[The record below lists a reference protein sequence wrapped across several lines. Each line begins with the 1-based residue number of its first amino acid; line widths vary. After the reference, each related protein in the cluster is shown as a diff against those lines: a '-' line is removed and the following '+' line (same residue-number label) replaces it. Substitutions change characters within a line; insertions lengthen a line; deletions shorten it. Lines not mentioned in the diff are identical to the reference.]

1 MKVVSKS
8 QGVPIS
14 MIVIGG
20 VMAIMS
26 SMEFADQNNT
36 TLFVAGWFLILFGI
50 LAWFIPE
57 LGRYLKKKQRARMR
71 AYRQDPQEVQQGR
84 RRAPPRR

>member
-1 MKVVSKS
+1 
-8 QGVPIS
+8 
-14 MIVIGG
+14 MIAIGG
-20 VMAIMS
+20 LMAVMS

-57 LGRYLKKKQRARMR
+57 LGRYLRKKQRVRMR
-71 AYRQDPQEVQQGR
+71 AYDREPKEAQQGR